1 MYKRINSKKKCICQI
16 LETINDIQKD
26 NVYEEVVCRR
36 EEDSDTKDAMIE
48 EAVWVDDWWG
58 CRHNRHAHT
67 VV

>member
-58 CRHNRHAHT
+58 VQAQ
-67 VV
+67 

>member
-1 MYKRINSKKKCICQI
+1 MRRLCV
-16 LETINDIQKD
+16 E
-26 NVYEEVVCRR
+26 R

-67 VV
+67 VVLVERRREDKGRIFV